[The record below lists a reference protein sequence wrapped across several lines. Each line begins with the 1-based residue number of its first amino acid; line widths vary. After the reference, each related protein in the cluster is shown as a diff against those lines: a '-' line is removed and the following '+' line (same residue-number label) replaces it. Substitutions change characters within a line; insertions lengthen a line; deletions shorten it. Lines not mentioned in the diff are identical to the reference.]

1 MIGSYFSLKE
11 SEDFRTLLSKYY
23 EESDPIWE
31 ALYAKAIEEAEK
43 LLNPEQ
49 RAIYNENSNEN
60 VNVEAGPGSGKT
72 HVLTLKCAKLIYYQ
86 HVNPK
91 SILVLAYN
99 RAVVIELR
107 TRLTKLFA
115 SLGLSRSASQL
126 HVYTFSSFAKRVC
139 GDTALSGCE
148 MNEWEGVLLDTIK
161 NKPNDV
167 RAAMP
172 DLQYVFIDEFQD
184 ITQTRL
190 DAMFGLKK
198 IYNGLTFFTIGDK
211 NQSIYGFEKKE
222 SMDPN
227 YYYKQLYET
236 LHPQK
241 MEMYINYRSYPK
253 IPEEANRYLPEDSRP
268 PVICKNDKKTNQN
281 QSMCIFIKT
290 TGTGQRILEDTF
302 CG

>member
-1 MIGSYFSLKE
+1 M
-11 SEDFRTLLSKYY
+11 
-23 EESDPIWE
+23 
-31 ALYAKAIEEAEK
+31 
-43 LLNPEQ
+43 
-49 RAIYNENSNEN
+49 
-60 VNVEAGPGSGKT
+60 
-72 HVLTLKCAKLIYYQ
+72 
-86 HVNPK
+86 
-91 SILVLAYN
+91 LAYN

-139 GDTALSGCE
+139 GDTALSECE

-161 NKPNDV
+161 KKPNDV

-241 MEMYINYRSYPK
+241 KEMYINYRSYPK